1 MSQELK
7 QKDEKDLGLSE
18 QPEKSSLMHNE
29 NKSLDVLKLLL
40 RLRYLWIRKL
50 NLKKNLNVPY
60 QRKALPLG
68 GLMEQTSLKD
78 RYRVMNYFPIMEL
91 PWLNTGSLTHGIK

>member
-1 MSQELK
+1 MSRELQ
-7 QKDEKDLGLSE
+7 QKDEKDLVLSE

-50 NLKKNLNVPY
+50 NLKK
-60 QRKALPLG
+60 KFKC
-68 GLMEQTSLKD
+68 SL
-78 RYRVMNYFPIMEL
+78 L
-91 PWLNTGSLTHGIK
+91 A